1 MSSLSVPGVPHARSV
16 SRGHTAHEHEEEKEF
31 ANNLKSVDSFH
42 IMIHIVI
49 SYPMITHI
57 TFVVCLVRS
66 VLQHHQY
73 HSH

>member
-49 SYPMITHI
+49 SYHMITHI
-57 TFVVCLVRS
+57 ALVVCVVCLV
-66 VLQHHQY
+66 LQPHQY
-73 HSH
+73 HLH